1 MQYRPIGDALEVSA
15 VGLGCMTMTGDY
27 GAGDEAEAIAT
38 IHRAIAL
45 GVNFFDTADA
55 YGRGRNEALLGR
67 ALKGRRDAVVVAT
80 KFGPVRDA
88 EDRPSINGRPEY
100 VAQACDASLGRLG
113 VDVID
118 LYYLHRVDRETP
130 IEDTVGAMARLVEQ
144 GKVRCLG
151 LSEAAPATL
160 RRACAV
166 YSIAALQSEYSLWSA
181 AMPRP
186 RFCRPAPSLAF
197 RSSPS
202 ARLAVGF
209 SRAP

>member
-67 ALKGRRDAVVVAT
+67 ALKGR
-80 KFGPVRDA
+80 RDA

-166 YSIAALQSEYSLWSA
+166 HSIAALQSEYSLWSA